1 LIAARVASITAFVIA
16 MLIAREPFKIE
27 REGLPATLIAGG
39 ADMGANILFLLASQ
53 SGMLSLVAIITS
65 LFPAPTVILARI
77 FLHQRI
83 PPARLAGLILALT
96 GVGLIS
102 LR

>member
-1 LIAARVASITAFVIA
+1 MIISRQ
-16 MLIAREPFKIE
+16 PFKVE
-27 REGLPATLIAGG
+27 RAGLTPTLIAGA
-39 ADMGANILFLLASQ
+39 ADMGANLLFLLATQ
-53 SGMLSLVAIITS
+53 SGLLSLVAIITS
-65 LFPAPTVILARI
+65 LFPAPTVLLARI

-83 PPARLAGLILALT
+83 PPVRLAGLALALT